1 MSYDERIADR
11 IRQVLSAESGVVEK
25 RMFGG
30 LTFMVNG
37 NMCCGVVD
45 RDLMVRVGPDQYSE
59 SLTQPH
65 TRKMDFTSKPLKGF
79 VFVATDGFRKDEDL
93 GAWITRA
100 LNFVKTLPAK

>member
-1 MSYDERIADR
+1 MSYDEKLADR

-25 RMFGG
+25 IMFGG
-30 LTFMVNG
+30 LTFMVHG
-37 NMCCGVVD
+37 NMCCGVVA

-65 TRKMDFTSKPLKGF
+65 TRKMDSAGRLLKGF
-79 VFVATDGFRKDEDL
+79 VFVATEGFRKDEDL
-93 GAWITRA
+93 EAWITRA